1 MCEMGFVLDREGK
14 KSFILLTFYQMQ
26 YALSYAQPFFHFLFL
41 SFKAGFK
48 RICVVGV
55 LITAKLQF

>member
-1 MCEMGFVLDREGK
+1 MGFVLDREGK

-41 SFKAGFK
+41 SKQDSKEFALLVF
-48 RICVVGV
+48 
-55 LITAKLQF
+55 